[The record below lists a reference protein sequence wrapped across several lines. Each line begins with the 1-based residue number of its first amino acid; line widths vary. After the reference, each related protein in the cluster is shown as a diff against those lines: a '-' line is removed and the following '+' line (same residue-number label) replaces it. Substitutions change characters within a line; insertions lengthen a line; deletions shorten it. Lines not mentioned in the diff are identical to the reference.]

1 MIRAAWLI
9 AEREFRTYTATWTFW
24 LALFIGPLLMAG
36 AILLAAAPKGETR
49 FQVTAADPALAA
61 RAQAAV
67 TAALK
72 IEGQPAPNAA
82 HGGPTLRI
90 TAGPDGAAV
99 LKFDR
104 DFPLTQTGRALV
116 AEKLESGRD
125 PAAAPR
131 FQLAPAPPRDLA
143 GASRFAVMMMLWL
156 SLVGSLGMLLQAVV
170 RERSN
175 RALETLLASA
185 GPTAIVGGKVVGVG
199 LVSLLV
205 LGAWL
210 GSAGAAALVAPGN
223 ADMLPALLRQ
233 LGEPLLLARALVIY
247 VLAYGFYGLVTV
259 AIGALARDSAA
270 AQNLARPMF
279 ITLMG
284 AYFLALAAA
293 GGGFSATRWLI
304 FFPPLTPFLLL
315 LKPASPAMELIAL
328 MLLGVSALAAGWAA
342 RFLLARVFDPTPLRR
357 ARP

>member
-1 MIRAAWLI
+1 VNRAAWLI

-49 FQVTAADPALAA
+49 FQVVATDPALAA

-67 TAALK
+67 AAALTV
-72 IEGQPAPNAA
+72 EGQPSPQANAD
-82 HGGPTLRI
+82 GPALRI
-90 TAGPDGAAV
+90 APGPDGAAV
-99 LKFDR
+99 LSFDR

-116 AEKLESGRD
+116 AERLESGRD
-125 PAAAPR
+125 PADAPQYR
-131 FQLAPAPPRDLA
+131 VAPAPPRDLA
-143 GASRFAVMMMLWL
+143 KASRFSVMMMLWL

-185 GPTAIVGGKVVGVG
+185 GPTAVVGGTVVGVG

-210 GSAGAAALVAPGN
+210 GSAGAAALVAPGT
-223 ADMLPALLRQ
+223 AEMLPALLRQ
-233 LGEPLLLARALVIY
+233 LGEPLLLARALLIY

-284 AYFLALAAA
+284 AYFFALAAA

-328 MLLGVSALAAGWAA
+328 MLLGVSAAVAGWAA
-342 RFLLARVFDPTPLRR
+342 RFLLARVFDPTPVRR
-357 ARP
+357 ARS